1 MKKILIIDDSPLIRK
16 RIVELLMKSKDIR
29 IAGEVGN
36 GSDTIKW
43 VERLKPD
50 TVILDICLP
59 DRNGISLL
67 KTFKEHYPKIKVIM
81 LTHLDDEIE
90 DQAVESG
97 EQREHH
103 DMLPQG
109 CEHVVRKH
117 DDHEAGDREYPE
129 YDGNLPCSGG
139 LPAAPELRDLIPVI
153 QDLALDFSL
162 VVITWRETEQG
173 LVHPA
178 VVAPGPVAQSLAFGE
193 RLPLVIDHGMQIIGD
208 VTLD

>member
-81 LTHLDDEIE
+81 LTHLDD
-90 DQAVESG
+90 ARYRS
-97 EQREHH
+97 R
-103 DMLPQG
+103 
-109 CEHVVRKH
+109 C
-117 DDHEAGDREYPE
+117 
-129 YDGNLPCSGG
+129 
-139 LPAAPELRDLIPVI
+139 LRLGADVYLSKS
-153 QDLALDFSL
+153 D
-162 VVITWRETEQG
+162 
-173 LVHPA
+173 
-178 VVAPGPVAQSLAFGE
+178 AFE
-193 RLPLVIDHGMQIIGD
+193 KIVDAVIDRPAH
-208 VTLD
+208 